1 MKQNLRRILMCAVLA
16 GLPFMH
22 VRAHDWVPV
31 GDGVQNVSYTYTN
44 PEHPSITNTW
54 TYNFVTSAAAYLA
67 QDVVAWNSP
76 AVGYNKSFT
85 AAPGDTELN
94 IYGTVYTDY
103 PENGG
108 TEVGA
113 GIPCSLKIN
122 GNVELTA
129 LTNDMDIYIHKSAQQ
144 PTNPVVIEPYYYAPA
159 MDVPYAEAGASQVYF
174 NTGSGRTITVYVDN
188 DLEFRGKTVVATSG
202 EETETITGQ
211 DLLVTFAGPGLVKF
225 VMADGTFV
233 KFNGQIDY
241 SAPYVTVGDTEY
253 PFIDQPAHN
262 AGGTRVFICM
272 DQENE
277 TDTKVLFQRTAS
289 ADQSTRVL
297 IEVGPNSFIT
307 YLSTDPTGDGTTEPA
322 QSLGYGAIDFDTG
335 NAGAGRMVLFLR
347 GAYWYDFIT
356 SKLVKF
362 PFNDASVMINGHYL
376 GTAGRDVDFAP
387 EKISGYTNGGALTT
401 PLYDLSMPAGTKA
414 HMRVIS
420 TDGALVDPTVYST
433 DEATRRGLLVV
444 SDVASHG
451 KLMSDPYWDLY
462 NNILGAWGYGWS
474 PSNVANQLNN
484 VRKGF
489 ILGVNG
495 QMDVA
500 DWTFVDYVAGSGNTV
515 DPLAWHDFESGRVA
529 PTKCVLKDRNPSALI
544 IDGLDTA
551 LFVDGNPSNADAIS
565 PFIIADPYTQIPPTL
580 NPSVATINARGN
592 GTVYLRS
599 SVQSNYGYLYSLFP
613 DNTEDLLNEPTLNWT
628 TILAVGTGTY
638 DGYKLSANDYTV
650 QSGEGMHVLDV
661 EGPLKAQTPVLLAGR
676 AGAEDDTTGVI
687 NAASILLNYR
697 GEEIFVNGDPVT
709 RPLLNDATEYTRY
722 NSPTL
727 FFNNFASF
735 HNFIVRHSDA
745 TKKVDGIPF
754 INSEPGITGGE
765 RLYFAREHIGT
776 AMANTQSDPDRY
788 RLPEIRFY
796 NSTLE
801 LQESLNASGVRF
813 VVKDNFG
820 DASRTGD
827 NESVFRFF
835 DHGDP
840 LDTMLT
846 GHGRIFLC
854 GSIMSRMFDNSFNY
868 ATNSCSIDVFKHN
881 AADGGFKDLS
891 ATVKLSLQNGD
902 QFDPSIQAIIDAL
915 ADDQAKMEYMSKQ
928 RAHHMILFALP
939 IKSNLNT
946 MLLENILGYTPWDV
960 ASVCNMTI
968 GWPAD
973 TQYTQVASDP
983 IEGLLAPRGNS
994 AVFPYC
1000 YPYVFPA
1007 EPIYDGTATAQFTS
1021 ELFDI
1026 DALNQLPPATLSIDG
1041 SIMCFG
1047 AFDLLGKTV
1056 ATPAVT
1062 DDDSGVVYVKHGG
1075 KITITRPEAL
1085 PGTELD
1091 RTSIPYQSVFSTF
1104 VAHRIWNDYDA
1115 AGTDRVCQLTG
1126 IVDLPHDQ
1134 VTFDNKLYGYGV
1146 QSYNI
1151 TDNMFAARRADT
1163 DGYVRLSYENTERN
1177 VQDSFYNDASG
1188 AEEVII
1194 GWHNRSQMTPRV
1206 ENTPPKS
1213 SRAAIS
1219 NTFKWL
1225 MRATESVGTPA
1236 PRPQDLLYVGPGD
1249 DVTQLHVAGAT
1260 MSDPFLLD
1268 VSGDGVRPISAR
1280 VREFVS
1286 VSSTTDINS
1295 FNYQPVA
1302 DHFISEGAHAV
1313 LFVEYNGRVGL
1324 GTRHW
1329 NELSN
1334 SAWNLLGKD
1343 YVTICPLGDGTVDVN
1358 NNLLVVDRQALI
1370 ATEKFG
1376 NPEEEG
1382 FDAHRLTFY
1391 AEMPYEI
1398 RVPAYGELDLSS
1410 FGQGA
1415 VRQEIA
1421 FGGKV
1426 KLIFEEG
1433 ATLRLPDNPSAAGL
1447 VLYFNDQS
1455 QLIFEG
1461 STQGSTFIP
1470 YTDAKNNTYVGNNT
1484 APAARDRIKIIGQG
1498 QIWLNK
1504 DAKMQVNGNTFVG
1517 VETDSLTKTTAL
1529 TVSIQRQG
1537 SWYIGDENV
1546 AGGAFQVGN
1555 PTDLG
1560 LDHSITFS
1568 LVLNGPRALM
1578 HIDREGFLGLAA
1590 GVINKYGNPNG
1601 SVAALADNPV
1611 TVDGVV
1617 QTESVTVGG
1626 RTYTVPAFTPDIDP
1640 WNGEWQVQ
1648 ALNNVGN
1655 VVINLVQGTFSH
1667 NNIYNGASSQASL
1680 MAIGPATTYE
1690 LGLNGSDYTE
1700 VRGGGNIMWVPVTA
1714 TADLPIFVNIWDYA
1728 GVGDKGGEGEN
1739 ITAGA
1744 VKFADDAVCFYSL
1757 LASAPML
1764 LDRQGNNGDL
1774 GEFNYRNAGRWYNG
1788 DHMYFYNAL
1797 AFRALGL
1804 PIGVP
1809 TVAFS
1814 PLQNNKMSCFSET
1827 QFADIVGYATN
1838 QPKYSTAGNDGTTY
1852 YGLQTARSTTISLEQ
1867 ISVSQS
1873 FAPAAASGTLGAT
1886 VGLNGLVQAY
1896 AIIK

>member
-1 MKQNLRRILMCAVLA
+1 MCAVLA

-22 VRAHDWVPV
+22 VGAYDWVPV
-31 GDGVQNVSYTYTN
+31 GSGLDTYSYSYTN
-44 PEHPSITNTW
+44 PDHASITHTW
-54 TYNFVTSAAAYLA
+54 TYDFATTGGVYANTDYVAYDA
-67 QDVVAWNSP
+67 PSVN
-76 AVGYNKSFT
+76 YNNPFT
-85 AAPGDTELN
+85 ATALN
-94 IYGTVYTDY
+94 PTLNVYGTLWSNY
-103 PENGG
+103 PSVPGSAQQLDALGNP
-108 TEVGA
+108 
-113 GIPCSLKIN
+113 IPCSLKVN
-122 GNVELTA
+122 GNVVLDATG
-129 LTNDMDIYIHKSAQQ
+129 NDMTINIVED
-144 PTNPVVIEPYYYAPA
+144 VVLEPYF
-159 MDVPYAEAGASQVYF
+159 DVVNTLTTGTPLAEAGVSQIYF
-174 NTGSGRTITVYVDN
+174 KTATGTTITVNVLHN
-188 DLEFRGKTVVATSG
+188 LEFRGKTVVTTLG
-202 EETETITGQ
+202 EETDTITGQ
-211 DLLVTFAGPGLVKF
+211 DLLVTFAGPGQVKF
-225 VMADGTFV
+225 VMANGTFV

-253 PFIDQPAHN
+253 PFIDQPSHE

-272 DQENE
+272 DQDNE
-277 TDTKVLFQRTAS
+277 TDTKVLFQRDTS
-289 ADQSTRVL
+289 IPGADSQRLL

-307 YLSTDPTGDGTTEPA
+307 YLSTDATGAT
-322 QSLGYGAIDFDTG
+322 GYGAVNFDAG
-335 NAGAGRMVLFLR
+335 NAGTGRMVFFLR
-347 GAYWYDFIT
+347 GAYWYDVIT

-362 PFNDASVMINGHYL
+362 PFNDGSVMIAGHYV
-376 GTAGRDVDFAP
+376 ANDFEP
-387 EKISGYTNGGALTT
+387 ETISGYTNGVVAPIA
-401 PLYDLSMPAGTKA
+401 PLYDLTIPAGTKA

-420 TDGALVDPTVYST
+420 TDGDLVDPTTYSV
-433 DEATRRGLLVV
+433 DEDTRRGLLVV
-444 SDVASHG
+444 SDVANHG

-462 NNILGAWGYGWS
+462 NNILGAWGYAWA
-474 PSNVANQLNN
+474 PSNAANQLNN

-495 QMDVA
+495 QMDIEN
-500 DWTFVDYVAGSGNTV
+500 WTFVDYVAGSSNTV
-515 DPLAWHDFESGRVA
+515 DALAWHDFERSRVV

-544 IDGLDTA
+544 VDGLDVA
-551 LFVDGNPSNADAIS
+551 LFVDGNPSRADVVS
-565 PFIIADPYTQIPPTL
+565 PFIIADPYTQIPPD
-580 NPSVATINARGN
+580 NIPSVATINVAGN
-592 GTVYLRS
+592 GTLYLRS
-599 SVQSNYGYLYSLFP
+599 SVESNYDYLYSLFP

-638 DGYKLSANDYTV
+638 DGYKLSANAYTV

-661 EGPLKAQTPVLLAGR
+661 EGPLTAQTQALLAGR

-687 NAASILLNYR
+687 NAACILLNYR
-697 GEEIFVNGDPVT
+697 GEEIFVNGDPVE
-709 RPLLNDATEYTRY
+709 RPLLNDGTAYTRY

-735 HNFIVRHSDA
+735 FNFIVRHSDA

-754 INSEPGITGGE
+754 INSEPGVTGGE
-765 RLYFAREHIGT
+765 RLYFAREYIGPE
-776 AMANTQSDPDRY
+776 MVNTQSDPDRY

-813 VVKDNFG
+813 VVKDDYGYPEHLISDN
-820 DASRTGD
+820 AST
-827 NESVFRFF
+827 FKFF

-854 GSIMSRMFDNSFNY
+854 GSVMSRMFDNSFNY
-868 ATNSCSIDVFKHN
+868 ATNSCPINVFKHN
-881 AADGGFKDLS
+881 AAVESNHMSLN
-891 ATVKLSLQNGD
+891 ATVTLSMQNGD
-902 QFDPSIQAIIDAL
+902 QFCPSIQAIIDEIT
-915 ADDQAKMEYMSKQ
+915 DPQAKREYISKQ
-928 RAHHMILFALP
+928 RAHHMVLFALP

-946 MLLENILGYTPWDV
+946 MLLENILGYAPWDV

-968 GWPAD
+968 GWPSD
-973 TQYTQVASDP
+973 TWYTRTASDFV
-983 IEGLLAPRGNS
+983 EGILAPRGQD
-994 AVFPYC
+994 AQFPYC
-1000 YPYVFPA
+1000 YPYEFPA
-1007 EPIYDGTATAQFTS
+1007 EPIYTGGLTAQFTS
-1021 ELFDI
+1021 SKFDL
-1026 DALNQLPPATLSIDG
+1026 DGVNMMFPATLSIDG

-1047 AFDLLGKTV
+1047 AFDLFGKTV
-1056 ATPAVT
+1056 ATPAVSE
-1062 DDDSGVVYVKHGG
+1062 DDSGVVYVKHAG

-1085 PGTELD
+1085 AETELA

-1104 VAHRIWNDYDA
+1104 IAQRIWNDYNAD
-1115 AGTDRVCQLTG
+1115 GTDRLCWLSGV
-1126 IVDLPHDQ
+1126 VDLPHDQ

-1151 TDNMFAARRADT
+1151 TGTMFDARREST
-1163 DGYVRLSYENTERN
+1163 DGYVRLSYENTNRN
-1177 VQDSFYNDASG
+1177 VQNSFYNDASG
-1188 AEEVII
+1188 AEEVTI
-1194 GWHNRSQMTPRV
+1194 GWHNREQLVPRF
-1206 ENTPPKS
+1206 ENTLPKS
-1213 SRAAIS
+1213 SKAAMS
-1219 NTFKWL
+1219 NTIKWL
-1225 MRATESVGTPA
+1225 IRATESVDTPA

-1249 DVTQLHVAGAT
+1249 DITQLHVAGAT
-1260 MSDPFLLD
+1260 MSDPFMLN

-1286 VSSTTDINS
+1286 VNSTTDINS

-1313 LFVEYNGRVGL
+1313 LFVEYNGRIGL

-1376 NPEEEG
+1376 TPEEEG

-1391 AEMPYEI
+1391 SEMPYEI

-1410 FGQGA
+1410 FGQGT

-1433 ATLRLPDNPSAAGL
+1433 ATLRLPDNPTGGL

-1470 YTDAKNNTYVGNNT
+1470 YTDAKNNDYAGDNT

-1517 VETDSLTKTTAL
+1517 VETDSLTQTTAL
-1529 TVSIQRQG
+1529 TISIQRQA

-1560 LDHSITFS
+1560 VDHTITFS

-1590 GVINKYGNPNG
+1590 GVINKNGNPNG
-1601 SVAALADNPV
+1601 TVAAVADNPV
-1611 TVDGVV
+1611 TVGGVV
-1617 QTESVTVGG
+1617 QTEAVGDA
-1626 RTYTVPAFTPDIDP
+1626 PCPIFTPDTNP

-1648 ALNNVGN
+1648 SLNNVRHIG
-1655 VVINLVQGTFSH
+1655 VDLVEGTFAH
-1667 NNIYNGASSQASL
+1667 GNIFNGTSTRSSL
-1680 MAIGPATTYE
+1680 MAIGPAVRC
-1690 LGLNGSDYTE
+1690 LLNLNGSDFAE
-1700 VRGGGNIMWVPVTA
+1700 VRGGGNILSVPSSA
-1714 TADLPIFVNIWDYA
+1714 TPTLPIFVNIWDYA
-1728 GVGDKGGEGEN
+1728 GP
-1739 ITAGA
+1739 
-1744 VKFADDAVCFYSL
+1744 VKINNVEDVCYYAI
-1757 LASAPML
+1757 LASAPL
-1764 LDRQGNNGDL
+1764 ILDRQGSDGDL
-1774 GEFNYRNAGRWYNG
+1774 DTVNYGSAGRKYWG
-1788 DHMYFYNAL
+1788 DASYFYDAL
-1797 AFRALGL
+1797 AFRAFAMPGL
-1804 PIGVP
+1804 NNDIS
-1809 TVAFS
+1809 VA
-1814 PLQNNKMSCFSET
+1814 QYHKKVTFSET
-1827 QFADIVGYATN
+1827 QFYDIVGYSTY
-1838 QPKYSTAGNDGTTY
+1838 QPKYSDDGLGVVF
-1852 YGLQTARSTTISLEQ
+1852 YGQRIFRNENPPLRAIQSL
-1867 ISVSQS
+1867 SV
-1873 FAPAAASGTLGAT
+1873 AAAAGTLGAEKANDGT
-1886 VGLNGLVQAY
+1886 AQNFVILNQ
-1896 AIIK
+1896 